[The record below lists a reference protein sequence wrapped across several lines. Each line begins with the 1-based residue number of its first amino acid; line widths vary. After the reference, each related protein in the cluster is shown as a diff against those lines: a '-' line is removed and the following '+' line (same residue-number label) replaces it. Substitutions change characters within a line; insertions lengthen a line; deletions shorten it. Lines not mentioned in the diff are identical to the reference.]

1 MSNNQNRQI
10 FTITS
15 TPLINNNIPIGDP
28 ISILNGL
35 NANDYAA
42 LLMASAKAKEQP
54 LVSIE
59 FKEILDVKA
68 TSLFIETMKNI
79 NVQNKLHTI
88 FFDGV
93 SLKTLLTS
101 SSNIIFKEHKNK
113 TCLCFINNKYANG
126 ILFKKGENYYVLTS
140 NSINTQYNQFIDIQI
155 NGKNLL
161 RCSIFG
167 IDNMSNLLIAMINI
181 DESNATYYQSG
192 KVYTILK
199 SIEYFNLDNN
209 FTNIFNDQ
217 ANNGI
222 DLFIVN
228 HNLYNSPSIDKC
240 LMLNN
245 RYYGDINKKSTLES
259 ILVSHRINKYE
270 AGSLILDSDGK
281 IVGCLTAAALS
292 ADSSLDK
299 NISIG
304 LPASFINNF
313 INIHIQNLNKF
324 WDITKPVSYNTN
336 LLWSDI
342 NYVIKKSFLGISC
355 YPFSLEEPDLIEIY
369 RLTNNIS
376 GIFIDGFIEYYNKT
390 NYKISFNKSYAS
402 NNSDA
407 QLIFNPILYGNAIAY
422 NNSESLLYTRNIDN
436 NRLLILSI
444 TFYSVILGKVVTIT
458 LGKSE
463 SESSI
468 SKFLYEYGPDNT
480 GNYGDITL
488 TYIYKTKIL
497 TGQDSNGNNTYI
509 IRYDSNNGLFYNETI
524 KSKLVAYYQSDG
536 INRDKRII
544 IANKTLPWTSI
555 NRELNVYRYIKN
567 IILDMNDKYDNYDL
581 SSYSNLAI
589 NATFPNGANITNVV
603 PIDLKFIIIY
613 IISDVPG
620 KIVFEKFNTNVQA
633 ADSSYLPSFGF
644 KRYEFALTGST
655 HFKLYYQ
662 NGNVAQTLFKM
673 ETFIANDYNILLQQT
688 TQIPYP
694 LIVKNAENFGQ
705 YIYSNYSSELTDI
718 NSKNYIL

>member
-15 TPLINNNIPIGDP
+15 TPLIDNDIPIGDP

-68 TSLFIETMKNI
+68 TSLFLETRKNI
-79 NVQNKLHTI
+79 NIQNKLQTV

-101 SSNIIFKEHKNK
+101 SSSIIFKEHKNK
-113 TCLCFINNKYANG
+113 TCLCFVNNKYANG
-126 ILFKKGENYYVLTS
+126 IIFKKGENYYVLTS

-167 IDNMSNLLIAMINI
+167 IDNMSNLLIAMVNI
-181 DESNATYYQSG
+181 DLSNGTYYNSG
-192 KVYTILK
+192 KVYTIIK

-209 FTNIFNDQ
+209 FSNIFNDQ
-217 ANNGI
+217 PNNGI

-228 HNLYNSPSIDKC
+228 HNLYNSPTVDKC

-245 RYYGDINKKSTLES
+245 RYYGDIAKKSTIES
-259 ILVSHRINKYE
+259 ILISHRINKYE

-304 LPASFINNF
+304 LPASFINYF
-313 INIHIQNLNKF
+313 IQMHIQNLNRF
-324 WDITKPVSYNTN
+324 WDITKSVSFNTN

-369 RLTNNIS
+369 KLTNNIS
-376 GIFIDGFIEYYNKT
+376 GIFIDGFIEYYNTT
-390 NYKISFNKSYAS
+390 NYKITFNKLYGS
-402 NNSDA
+402 NLSA
-407 QLIFNPILYGNAIAY
+407 QLIFNPILYGNAVAY
-422 NNSESLLYTRNIDN
+422 DNDNPESILYTRNRDPD
-436 NRLLILSI
+436 RLLILSI
-444 TFYSVILGKVVTIT
+444 TFYSVIANKIITIT

-480 GNYGDITL
+480 GNYGDITII
-488 TYIYKTKIL
+488 YIYKTI
-497 TGQDSNGNNTYI
+497 
-509 IRYDSNNGLFYNETI
+509 YDTKNGLFHKETI
-524 KSKLVAYYQSDG
+524 KSKLVAYVQSDG
-536 INRDKRII
+536 INKDKKII

-555 NRELNVYRYIKN
+555 DTFLNVYRYN
-567 IILDMNDKYDNYDL
+567 SNMYDL

-589 NATFPNGANITNVV
+589 NATFPNTNITNVV

-620 KIVFEKFNTNVQA
+620 KIVFEKYNPNVA
-633 ADSSYLPSFGF
+633 AVQLEYLPSYGF
-644 KRYEFALTGST
+644 KKYEFPLTDST
-655 HFKLYYQ
+655 TFKLYYQ

-705 YIYSNYSSELTDI
+705 YIYSNNNSSELTDI

>member
-1 MSNNQNRQI
+1 MSDNQNRQI

-15 TPLINNNIPIGDP
+15 MPLIDNDIPIGDP

-42 LLMASAKAKEQP
+42 LLSASAKAKEQP

-68 TSLFIETMKNI
+68 TSLFLETRKNI
-79 NVQNKLHTI
+79 NIQNKLHTI

-101 SSNIIFKEHKNK
+101 SSSLIFKEHKNM
-113 TCLCFINNKYANG
+113 TCLCFVNNTYSNG
-126 ILFKKGENYYVLTS
+126 IIFKKGENYYVLTS

-167 IDNMSNLLIAMINI
+167 IDNMSNLLIAMVNVE
-181 DESNATYYQSG
+181 ESNATYYQSG
-192 KVYTILK
+192 KVYTIIN

-209 FTNIFNDQ
+209 FSSIFNDQ
-217 ANNGI
+217 PNNGI

-228 HNLYNSPSIDKC
+228 HNLYNSPTIDKC

-245 RYYGDINKKSTLES
+245 RYYGDIGKKSTIES

-304 LPASFINNF
+304 LPANF
-313 INIHIQNLNKF
+313 IYNFMNVHIQNLNKF

-355 YPFSLEEPDLIEIY
+355 YPFSLEDPDLSELY
-369 RLTNNIS
+369 RLTHSIS

-390 NYKISFNKSYAS
+390 NYKISLNKSYG
-402 NNSDA
+402 NNSDSAQVA
-407 QLIFNPILYGNAIAY
+407 QLIFNPILYGNAVA
-422 NNSESLLYTRNIDN
+422 NTESLLYLRSIDPN
-436 NRLLILSI
+436 KLLILNI
-444 TFYSVILGKVVTIT
+444 TFYSVIAGKIITINLGR
-458 LGKSE
+458 SE
-463 SESSI
+463 NESSI

-480 GNYGDITL
+480 GNYSDITI
-488 TYIYKTKIL
+488 TYIYKTLVL
-497 TGQDSNGNNTYI
+497 TSQDSNGNNLFENKYI
-509 IRYDSNNGLFYNETI
+509 TNNGLFYKEII

-536 INRDKRII
+536 INKDKKII
-544 IANKTLPWTSI
+544 IANKTLPWTSTNSI
-555 NRELNVYRYIKN
+555 TIHVYTYN
-567 IILDMNDKYDNYDL
+567 SNDYDL

-589 NATFPNGANITNVV
+589 NARFPNTDITNVV
-603 PIDLKFIIIY
+603 PINMKFIIMY

-620 KIVFEKFNTNVQA
+620 KIVFQKFNIDVAEVQLE
-633 ADSSYLPSFGF
+633 YLPSFGF
-644 KRYEFALTGST
+644 KRYEFTLTDST
-655 HFKLYYQ
+655 TFKLYYQ
-662 NGNVAQTLFKM
+662 NGNLAQTLFKM

-705 YIYSNYSSELTDI
+705 YIYSNKSLELTDI

>member
-1 MSNNQNRQI
+1 MSNNQNRQK

-15 TPLINNNIPIGDP
+15 TPLIDNDIPIGDP

-35 NANDYAA
+35 NAKDYAA
-42 LLMASAKAKEQP
+42 LLIASAKAKEQP

-59 FKEILDVKA
+59 FKEILDIKA
-68 TSLFIETMKNI
+68 TSLFLETRKNI
-79 NVQNKLHTI
+79 NIQNKLHTI
-88 FFDGV
+88 LFDGI

-126 ILFKKGENYYVLTS
+126 IIFKKGENYYVLTS

-167 IDNMSNLLIAMINI
+167 IDNMSNLLIAMVNI
-181 DESNATYYQSG
+181 DLSNDTYYKSG
-192 KVYTILK
+192 SKVYTIIK
-199 SIEYFNLDNN
+199 SIEYFNLDSN
-209 FTNIFNDQ
+209 FYNIFNDQ
-217 ANNGI
+217 PNNGI
-222 DLFIVN
+222 DIFILN

-245 RYYGDINKKSTLES
+245 RYYGDIGTKSTIES

-281 IVGCLTAAALS
+281 IVGCLTAAALN
-292 ADSSLDK
+292 ADSSIDK

-304 LPASFINNF
+304 LPSSFINNF
-313 INIHIQNLNKF
+313 INIHIENLNKF
-324 WDITKPVSYNTN
+324 WDITKPVSYNTY

-342 NYVIKKSFLGISC
+342 NKVIKKSFLGISC
-355 YPFSLEEPDLIEIY
+355 YPFSLEDPDLIEIY
-369 RLTNNIS
+369 NITNNIS

-390 NYKISFNKSYAS
+390 NYNISFSSLYAGS
-402 NNSDA
+402 NNDA
-407 QLIFNPILYGNAIAY
+407 ELIFNPIIYGNEFEYI
-422 NNSESLLYTRNIDN
+422 NNENLLYKNARFPNKV
-436 NRLLILSI
+436 LILSI
-444 TFYSVILGKVVTIT
+444 TFYSVIASKIITIT

-468 SKFLYEYGPDNT
+468 SKFLYEYGPNNT
-480 GNYGDITL
+480 GNYGDIII
-488 TYIYKTKIL
+488 TYIYKTYDISSGTTVYL
-497 TGQDSNGNNTYI
+497 TDNNK
-509 IRYDSNNGLFYNETI
+509 FYNETI
-524 KSKLVAYYQSDG
+524 KSKLVAYFQSDG
-536 INRDKRII
+536 INSDKIII
-544 IANKTLPWTSI
+544 IANKTLPPTSI
-555 NRELNVYRYIKN
+555 NRELNVYNYKN
-567 IILDMNDKYDNYDL
+567 NSNSQEPPDNYDL
-581 SSYSNLAI
+581 SSYSKLAM
-589 NATFPNGANITNVV
+589 NATFPTVANIINVV
-603 PIDLKFIIIY
+603 PYNLKFIIMY

-620 KIVFEKFNTNVQA
+620 NIVFEKYNTNVA
-633 ADSSYLPSFGF
+633 AAYSPYLPSFGF
-644 KRYEFALTGST
+644 KKYEFALNGST

-718 NSKNYIL
+718 NSKNYNL

>member
-1 MSNNQNRQI
+1 MSDNQNRQI

-15 TPLINNNIPIGDP
+15 TPLIDNDIPIGDP

-68 TSLFIETMKNI
+68 TSLFLETRKNI
-79 NVQNKLHTI
+79 NIQNKLHTV

-101 SSNIIFKEHKNK
+101 SSSIIFKEHKNK
-113 TCLCFINNKYANG
+113 TCLCFVNNKYANG
-126 ILFKKGENYYVLTS
+126 IIFKKGENYYVLTS

-167 IDNMSNLLIAMINI
+167 IDNMSNLLIAMVNI
-181 DESNATYYQSG
+181 DLSNATYYQSG
-192 KVYTILK
+192 KIYTIMTSL
-199 SIEYFNLDNN
+199 EYFNLDNN
-209 FTNIFNDQ
+209 FSNIFNDQ
-217 ANNGI
+217 PNNGI

-228 HNLYNSPSIDKC
+228 HNLYNSPTVDKC

-245 RYYGDINKKSTLES
+245 RYYGDIAKKSTIES

-292 ADSSLDK
+292 ADSSIDK

-304 LPASFINNF
+304 LPSSFINNF
-313 INIHIQNLNKF
+313 IQIHIQNLNKF
-324 WDITKPVSYNTN
+324 WDITKSVSYNTN

-355 YPFSLEEPDLIEIY
+355 YPLSLEDPDLIELY
-369 RLTNNIS
+369 RITNNIS

-390 NYKISFNKSYAS
+390 NYKISYGTNF
-402 NNSDA
+402 DPE
-407 QLIFNPILYGNAIAY
+407 LIFNPILYGNAIEY
-422 NNSESLLYTRNIDN
+422 INSESVLYTHNRDPD
-436 NRLLILSI
+436 RLLILSI
-444 TFYSVILGKVVTIT
+444 TFYSVIVGKVITIT

-480 GNYGDITL
+480 RNYGDIII
-488 TYIYKTKIL
+488 TYIYKTNIEEV
-497 TGQDSNGNNTYI
+497 DSNGNTTNRTGYKT
-509 IRYDSNNGLFYNETI
+509 DNGLFYKETI

-536 INRDKRII
+536 INKDKIII
-544 IANKTLPWTSI
+544 IANKTLPKTYI
-555 NRELNVYRYIKN
+555 NRQLNVFNYYGKE
-567 IILDMNDKYDNYDL
+567 YDL

-589 NATFPNGANITNVV
+589 NGTFPHTDIINFV
-603 PIDLKFIIIY
+603 PSDLKFIIIY

-620 KIVFEKFNTNVQA
+620 KIVFQKYNINVA
-633 ADSSYLPSFGF
+633 AVQLEYLPSFGF
-644 KRYEFALTGST
+644 QRYELSLTDST
-655 HFKLYYQ
+655 TFKLYYQ
-662 NGNVAQTLFKM
+662 NGIIGQSLFKM

-705 YIYSNYSSELTDI
+705 YIYSNNSLELTDI